1 MFLVTGDLQN
11 GQTTW
16 VMLGLIIII
25 VVVMIVSSIRKQKQD
40 KIEKEKRQKEVRDKI
55 KQYLR
60 INDNIMHKRIE
71 YDKVIARAGK
81 DYKYRDVFD
90 VVIKLYDSK
99 SNQLYATKAF
109 EVEGL
114 TKQLSKKKYETTW
127 KVNHEL
133 ELEETLI
140 RLQKEQKKS
149 YWKTTKAGRAQI
161 RLERKEAKIIE
172 KEEMKKIK
180 QEKKIKATKKVVQNK
195 NEVLIKIK
203 RQPNE
208 KFGAKK

>member
-25 VVVMIVSSIRKQKQD
+25 VVVMIVSSIRKRKQD

-55 KQYLR
+55 KHYLK
-60 INDNIMHKRIE
+60 INDNIAHKRIE

-99 SNQLYATKAF
+99 SNALYATKAF

-114 TKQLSKKKYETTW
+114 TKQLSKKEYETTW

-133 ELEETLI
+133 ELEATLI

-149 YWKTTKAGRAQI
+149 YWKMTKAERAQVS
-161 RLERKEAKIIE
+161 LERKEAKIIE
-172 KEEMKKIK
+172 KAEIKKIK
-180 QEKKIKATKKVVQNK
+180 QEKKSNATKKVVQNK
-195 NEVLIKIK
+195 NEVLIK

>member
-25 VVVMIVSSIRKQKQD
+25 VVVMIVSSIRKRKQD

-55 KQYLR
+55 KQYLK
-60 INDNIMHKRIE
+60 INDNIAHKRIE

-99 SNQLYATKAF
+99 SNALYATKAF

-114 TKQLSKKKYETTW
+114 TKQLSKKEYETT
-127 KVNHEL
+127 
-133 ELEETLI
+133 
-140 RLQKEQKKS
+140 
-149 YWKTTKAGRAQI
+149 
-161 RLERKEAKIIE
+161 
-172 KEEMKKIK
+172 
-180 QEKKIKATKKVVQNK
+180 
-195 NEVLIKIK
+195 
-203 RQPNE
+203 
-208 KFGAKK
+208 

>member
-1 MFLVTGDLQN
+1 MFLVTGNLQN

-25 VVVMIVSSIRKQKQD
+25 VVVMIVSSIRKRKQD

-55 KQYLR
+55 KQYLK
-60 INDNIMHKRIE
+60 INDNIAHKRIE

-90 VVIKLYDSK
+90 IVIKLYDSK
-99 SNQLYATKAF
+99 SNALYATKAF

-114 TKQLSKKKYETTW
+114 TKQLSKKEYETTW

-133 ELEETLI
+133 ELEATLI
-140 RLQKEQKKS
+140 RLQKEQKKN
-149 YWKTTKAGRAQI
+149 YWKMTKAERAQV

-172 KEEMKKIK
+172 KAEIKKIK

-195 NEVLIKIK
+195 NEVLIK

>member
-25 VVVMIVSSIRKQKQD
+25 VVVMIVSSIRKRKQD

-55 KQYLR
+55 KQYLK
-60 INDNIMHKRIE
+60 INDNIAHKRIE

-99 SNQLYATKAF
+99 SNALYATKAF

-114 TKQLSKKKYETTW
+114 TKQLSKKEYETTW

-133 ELEETLI
+133 ELEATLI

-149 YWKTTKAGRAQI
+149 YWKMTKAERTQV
-161 RLERKEAKIIE
+161 RLERKEAKKIE
-172 KEEMKKIK
+172 KAEIKKIK

-195 NEVLIKIK
+195 NEVLIK